1 MTTEGVNEYM
11 RVPGILTVCF
21 ILALPAAMAAQS
33 YRGSVNDGNEL
44 YEQKKF
50 DEARQKYEAASVT
63 DPERPESYFN
73 SGNASYRSFSNP
85 EGATDPKMIERALKE
100 YEQAG
105 MRFRDRERIAGTLYN
120 AGNVFLAAA
129 EKGGDNPVLQQAAD
143 GQAGDLRKEG
153 YRQAIEMYKKA
164 LKLDPSDAD
173 ARYNLTYAKKKL
185 EELEQQQQNQ
195 DKNKDQKQ
203 QQKQDKQDKQQ
214 DQQNQ
219 DKNKQE
225 EQQKQDKQDEQQ
237 QKQQNEKGDDQKE
250 KAKPDQ
256 QQQPQKS
263 EQQMSKQQA
272 EQILRAL
279 QREEKELQKKK
290 RQQQGRRV
298 NVEKDW

>member
-1 MTTEGVNEYM
+1 MNERMHVY
-11 RVPGILTVCF
+11 GILTVCF
-21 ILALPAAMAAQS
+21 LLALPAALAAQS
-33 YRGSVNDGNEL
+33 YRSTVNDGNEQ
-44 YEQKKF
+44 YHEKKF
-50 DEARQKYEAASVT
+50 DDALQKYEAAAVT
-63 DPERPESYFN
+63 EPERPESYFN
-73 SGNASYRSFSNP
+73 SGNASYRAFNNP

-100 YEQAG
+100 YERAG
-105 MRFRDRERIAGTLYN
+105 MRFRDREKIAGTLYN

-129 EKGGDNPVLQQAAD
+129 EKGGDNPALQQAT
-143 GQAGDLRKEG
+143 GGEEGDLRKEG
-153 YRQAIEMYKKA
+153 YRQAIEMYKKS

-195 DKNKDQKQ
+195 DKNQDQKQ

-225 EQQKQDKQDEQQ
+225 EQQKQDKQDQQ
-237 QKQQNEKGDDQKE
+237 QQQQQNQKDDQQQE
-250 KAKPDQ
+250 KAKPEE
-256 QQQPQKS
+256 QQQPQQQ

>member
-1 MTTEGVNEYM
+1 MTTEGVNERMHVY
-11 RVPGILTVCF
+11 GILTVCF
-21 ILALPAAMAAQS
+21 FLALPAALAAQS
-33 YRGSVNDGNEL
+33 YRSTVNDGNEQ
-44 YEQKKF
+44 YHEKKF
-50 DEARQKYEAASVT
+50 DDALQKYEAAAVT
-63 DPERPESYFN
+63 EPERPESYFN
-73 SGNASYRSFSNP
+73 SGNASYRAFNNP

-100 YEQAG
+100 YERAG
-105 MRFRDRERIAGTLYN
+105 VRFRDRGRIAGTLYN

-129 EKGGDNPVLQQAAD
+129 EKGGDNPVLQQAT
-143 GQAGDLRKEG
+143 GGEGGDLRKEG
-153 YRQAIEMYKKA
+153 YRQAIEMYKKS

-195 DKNKDQKQ
+195 DKNQDQK
-203 QQKQDKQDKQQ
+203 QKQDKQDKEQ

-225 EQQKQDKQDEQQ
+225 EQQKQDKQDQQ
-237 QKQQNEKGDDQKE
+237 QQQQQNQKDDQQQE
-250 KAKPDQ
+250 KAKPDE
-256 QQQPQKS
+256 QQQPQQQ